1 VSRILKKVVYI
12 RINPLA
18 MKKTLLKLSLGLFIP
33 FLGMA
38 QDPQFS
44 QFYANP
50 LYTNPAFAGAS
61 NNIRFTIIGRDQ
73 YTAVQRNYKTAAAS
87 FDAQVNS
94 LSGGLGAMATMD
106 VSGDGYLTTT
116 TFSGIYAYS
125 TPLSRKV
132 NLRAAVQGTYY
143 QRSYDFNKFRFGDQ
157 IDDQYGFIL
166 PTAERSGLQQINLLN
181 FGTGVLV
188 YSNKLYGGFAIHNLT
203 EPNQSFYSPTS
214 GDPAFKLPRRYTFHA
229 GANINLT
236 NQRYEEQR
244 VILSPNILFMQQR
257 NFNQLNLGFYIK
269 KQALTAGMWFRQTSK
284 NSDAA
289 IFLIGLKF
297 PKFRVGYSYD
307 VTVSGARTATQGSH
321 ELSMAFEIKPHK
333 KQAKRSSK
341 AMKCP
346 EF

>member
-1 VSRILKKVVYI
+1 
-12 RINPLA
+12 
-18 MKKTLLKLSLGLFIP
+18 MKKTLLRLSLGLLP
-33 FLGMA
+33 LLGMA

-87 FDAQVNS
+87 VDAQVNQ

-125 TPLSRKV
+125 VPLTRKITM
-132 NLRAAVQGTYY
+132 RAAVQASYY
-143 QRSYDFNKFRFGDQ
+143 QRSYDFSKFRFGDQ
-157 IDDQYGFIL
+157 IDDQYGFRF
-166 PTAERSGLQQINLLN
+166 PTSEQVGQQQINLLN
-181 FGTGVLV
+181 FGSGLLI
-188 YSNKLYGGFAIHNLT
+188 YSNKLYGGFAVHNLT
-203 EPNQSFYSPTS
+203 EPNQSFYSPNS
-214 GDPAFKLPRRYTFHA
+214 SDAAFKLPRRYTFHA
-229 GANINLT
+229 GANIDLT
-236 NQRYEEQR
+236 KQRNEEQR
-244 VILSPNILFMQQR
+244 VVLSPNMLFMQQR
-257 NFNQLNLGFYIK
+257 NFNQLNLGFYLK

-284 NSDAA
+284 NSDAL

-307 VTVSGARTATQGSH
+307 ITVSGARTATQGSH

-333 KQAKRSSK
+333 KPAKRTAK
-341 AMKCP
+341 AMRCP